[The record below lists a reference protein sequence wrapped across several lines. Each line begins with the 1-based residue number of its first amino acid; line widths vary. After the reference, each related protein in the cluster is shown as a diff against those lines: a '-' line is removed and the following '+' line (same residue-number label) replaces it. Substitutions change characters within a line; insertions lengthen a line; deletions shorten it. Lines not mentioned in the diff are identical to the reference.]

1 MKLSL
6 LLGDLTKHV
15 SPGKGCA
22 DRGIAGYKSYGQIRE
37 REGGGEVKFY
47 KSIH

>member
-1 MKLSL
+1 MKLR
-6 LLGDLTKHV
+6 

-37 REGGGEVKFY
+37 REGGG
-47 KSIH
+47 KSSSINLFIDF